1 MSRKDEWLREGI
13 REVREA
19 SSSHLVQQSTGGIGS
34 RASCTKGRGER
45 GGVGLSAGV
54 GVAYCLKK
62 AGASDS
68 REEEKDSDQHTQSMP
83 PSWPPHLTLEVTWGY
98 FLCLGTTQL
107 LERTDFSPQ
116 GRTHL
121 PVSAALSP
129 GVCSALA

>member
-1 MSRKDEWLREGI
+1 MGAHLDLESGQPRLHGEEGVDGHRSEVRTWKPMSRKDEWLREGI

-68 REEEKDSDQHTQSMP
+68 REEEKDGKR
-83 PSWPPHLTLEVTWGY
+83 W
-98 FLCLGTTQL
+98 
-107 LERTDFSPQ
+107 R
-116 GRTHL
+116 
-121 PVSAALSP
+121 
-129 GVCSALA
+129 